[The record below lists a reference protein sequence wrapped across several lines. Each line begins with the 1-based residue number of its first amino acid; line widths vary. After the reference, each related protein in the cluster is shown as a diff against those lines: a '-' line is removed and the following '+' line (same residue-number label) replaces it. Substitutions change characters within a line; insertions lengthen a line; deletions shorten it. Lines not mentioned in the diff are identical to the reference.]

1 MLQTAYIFRKFH
13 ANLKNIFFNFALCI
27 VYCVIFVET
36 KHNMT
41 HLTTYQMFQYQ
52 RYGNILIDGSRSTTN
67 PYDPALLPKNYDYED
82 DDYTFTRWVENNA
95 ELELLKNEVYED

>member
-1 MLQTAYIFRKFH
+1 MT
-13 ANLKNIFFNFALCI
+13 FALCI

-95 ELELLKNEVYED
+95 ELELLKNETYED